1 MATQISNTVISL
13 TAIDGTD
20 CLGDSRAVINTNIT
34 TIGQSISSLRVSVS
48 SLSAN
53 TTTQIN
59 NLSTVPY
66 ARLNDGNQTGGAPI
80 FGTRAWVYF
89 NGLSGLATLSGAEYR
104 CALSAEGNVSKVL
117 WLSAGRYDVYFQT
130 ALPANYAIV
139 GSVEVGGNLETFI
152 PRAAQ
157 STAARARVN
166 IQRNGIFEDASEIHA
181 LFIG

>member
-13 TAIDGTD
+13 TGIDGTD
-20 CLGDSRAVINTNIT
+20 CLGDSRTVINTNIT
-34 TIGQSISSLRVSVS
+34 TIGQSIS

-66 ARLNDGNQTGGAPI
+66 ARLNDGNQTGSAPI

-89 NGLSGLATLSGAEYR
+89 NGLSGLATLNGAEYQCDIER
-104 CALSAEGNVSKVL
+104 QGNVSKVV
-117 WLSAGRYDVYFQT
+117 WLSAGQYDVHFQT
-130 ALPANYAIV
+130 ALPVNYAIV
-139 GSVEVGGNLETFI
+139 GSAEVAGTLENFI

-157 STAARARVN
+157 STSARARVN
-166 IQRNGIFEDASEIHA
+166 IQRNGVFEDASEIHA

>member
-1 MATQISNTVISL
+1 MATLISNTVISL
-13 TAIDGTD
+13 TGIDGTD
-20 CLGDSRAVINTNIT
+20 CLGDSRAVINSNTT
-34 TIGQSISSLRVSVS
+34 TIGQSISSLRVSIS

-53 TTTQIN
+53 TSTQIN

-66 ARLNDGNQTGGAPI
+66 TRLNDGEQTGSAHI
-80 FGTRAWVYF
+80 FGARAWVYF

-104 CALSAEGNVSKVL
+104 CEIERQGNVSKVL
-117 WLSAGRYDVYFQT
+117 WLSAGQYDVYFQT
-130 ALPANYAIV
+130 ALPADYAII
-139 GSVEVGGNLETFI
+139 GSVEVGGNLENFI

-166 IQRNGIFEDASEIHA
+166 IQRNGIFEDANEIHA